1 MILMAEFTYN
11 PVQLVLPNQPVVL
24 NTSIGCPHGYVLH
37 RNESGIVTL
46 RGIVN
51 GNGCFARYQVT
62 FNANLAIPEGG
73 TAPAPI
79 SVALSLD
86 GEPILTSRAIVTPA
100 ETATDPPTQ
109 ANFFNVTSTA
119 IIDVARGCC
128 FNVSVENTSESAE
141 PAELP
146 APAILVQNAN
156 LTVAR
161 IA

>member
-1 MILMAEFTYN
+1 MAEFPYN
-11 PVQLVLPNQPVVL
+11 PVQVVLPNQPVIL

-37 RNESGIVTL
+37 RNESGIVTP

-51 GNGCFARYQVT
+51 NSCGCFARYQVT
-62 FNANLAIPEGG
+62 FNGNIAIPDGG
-73 TAPAPI
+73 TAPAGI
-79 SVALSLD
+79 SVALALD

-109 ANFFNVTSTA
+109 LNFFNVTSTA
-119 IIDVARGCC
+119 IINVAKGCC
-128 FNVSVENTSESAE
+128 VNVSVENTSESAE
-141 PAELP
+141 PLELP
-146 APAILVQNAN
+146 APPILVQNAN

>member
-1 MILMAEFTYN
+1 MSEYTYN
-11 PVQLVLPNQPVVL
+11 PVQTILPNQAVL
-24 NTSIGCPHGYVLH
+24 FNDSIPCNKGYVYH

-51 GNGCFARYQVT
+51 CNCGCFARYQVT
-62 FNANLAIPEGG
+62 FNGNIAVPSDGTAGPISIALAI
-73 TAPAPI
+73 
-79 SVALSLD
+79 S

-100 ETATDPPTQ
+100 AVAEDPPTQ

-119 IIDVARGCC
+119 IITVPRGCC
-128 FNVSVENTSESAE
+128 FNVSVENTSAGATSAD
-141 PAELP
+141 P

-156 LTVAR
+156 LTVSR